1 MLFGSSS
8 VPAPAAS
15 SASPAPQAPA
25 HAAAASPAAFPRT
38 ARFGHAAPQAP
49 SATPDQTVVQPVS
62 AASPRAAGVR
72 SPVAGIAAGSS
83 AGGVQSPRPAAPSP
97 AYGAAGS
104 GASASPYSSASRTRG
119 RVATRRVPAGTA
131 AGGVPPT
138 TPAGR
143 RGRAVKGTG
152 GPYDTGQP
160 PRRRRNVLSFVLIAI
175 GIVLLLV
182 AGGLFVRAQLGYQ
195 EAKNYYDKIEQQ
207 TVSDTSGDGIP
218 TVDFASLKALS
229 KDAVGWVYI
238 PGTVVNYPVAHGN
251 SNTQYLRH
259 FLDGSYNENGT
270 IFMDVD
276 GTAPGVVDQQTTLY
290 GHHMNDGSMF
300 KVIDDT
306 LKQDEF
312 NKIEHVYYITPDATY
327 VFKPM
332 FTAQVQDDYTDAR
345 RTNFD
350 SDAAFTQYLQ
360 AMLAQAKASASDAGE
375 QVTNAK
381 QVLTLVTCAGD
392 IIPRTTRAA
401 MVCTLEETIP
411 ATTSTTEQGE

>member
-1 MLFGSSS
+1 MLFGSS
-8 VPAPAAS
+8 
-15 SASPAPQAPA
+15 ASPVPQAPA
-25 HAAAASPAAFPRT
+25 RAAAASPTAFPRT
-38 ARFGHAAPQAP
+38 ARFGHAASPVTPDAPARTVAQPAGAAP
-49 SATPDQTVVQPVS
+49 S
-62 AASPRAAGVR
+62 RAAGVR
-72 SPVAGIAAGSS
+72 PVGAGSPAAPVP
-83 AGGVQSPRPAAPSP
+83 AGGARAPRPASTSP
-97 AYGAAGS
+97 Y
-104 GASASPYSSASRTRG
+104 GASASPAAESPYAVASRTRG

-143 RGRAVKGTG
+143 RDRAAKGKG

-160 PRRRRNVLSFVLIAI
+160 PRHRRNVLSFVLIAI

-207 TVSDTSGDGIP
+207 TVSDTSGDGVP
-218 TVDFASLKALS
+218 TVDFASLQALS
-229 KDAVGWVYI
+229 KDAVGWIYI

-259 FLDGSYNENGT
+259 FLDGNYNENGT

-312 NKIEHVYYITPDATY
+312 NKIERVYYITPDATY

>member
-1 MLFGSSS
+1 M
-8 VPAPAAS
+8 
-15 SASPAPQAPA
+15 
-25 HAAAASPAAFPRT
+25 
-38 ARFGHAAPQAP
+38 
-49 SATPDQTVVQPVS
+49 
-62 AASPRAAGVR
+62 
-72 SPVAGIAAGSS
+72 
-83 AGGVQSPRPAAPSP
+83 
-97 AYGAAGS
+97 
-104 GASASPYSSASRTRG
+104 
-119 RVATRRVPAGTA
+119 
-131 AGGVPPT
+131 
-138 TPAGR
+138 
-143 RGRAVKGTG
+143 
-152 GPYDTGQP
+152 
-160 PRRRRNVLSFVLIAI
+160 LSFVLIAI
-175 GIVLLLV
+175 GIILLLV

-195 EAKNYYDKIEQQ
+195 EARSYYDKIEQQ

-229 KDAVGWVYI
+229 DDAVGWVYI

-276 GTAPGVVDQQTTLY
+276 GTEPGVVDQQTTLY

-345 RTNFD
+345 RTNFN

-375 QVTNAK
+375 QVTKAK
-381 QVLTLVTCAGD
+381 HVLTLVTCAGD

-411 ATTSTTEQGE
+411 ATNSTTEQGS